1 MFLVMFP
8 GVAKLGNI
16 CFGRKIC
23 GHPCHF
29 LAESGNIRI
38 RHKKFE
44 EKISDFLSS
53 VSKVPKLLAW
63 YGDVTMLK

>member
-1 MFLVMFP
+1 MFP

-29 LAESGNIRI
+29 LAEGGNIII
-38 RHKKFE
+38 RRKKFL
-44 EKISDFLSS
+44 ISSLALANYLSFGHGM
-53 VSKVPKLLAW
+53 VVL
-63 YGDVTMLK
+63 GC